1 MSEEKD
7 KKTVQKKYT
16 PVVKEHVHGPDCNHE
31 HKANDEEHCYYKGG
45 PMSHELFSHLPFSVL
60 SVTLGIIAAGLI
72 CFLTPESLLENA
84 GEVIN
89 QAHDHSHDH
98 SGHDHS
104 GHDHAEHDH
113 DHSEHDHGA
122 HEDHGSSPIGFLFL
136 FHLFHPAHIL
146 FSAIATTAMFY
157 KYDKN
162 LLKAIIVG
170 SIGSIVICT
179 ISDALIPT
187 ITTKIMGYSSPIH
200 LCIQETPMQV
210 VPFAIIGVLLGLA
223 AVISGS
229 MNSTITSHSVHVIT
243 STMATLFYTI
253 AYTGQLAWINQLGIV
268 FIMTI
273 VAVGGICCLSDVIF
287 PLMFTKDARK
297 QYAIHGHDHPH

>member
-1 MSEEKD
+1 MSEDKD
-7 KKTVQKKYT
+7 KKAVDKKYT
-16 PVVKEHVHGPDCNHE
+16 AVVKQHVHSSDCNHE
-31 HKANDEEHCYYKGG
+31 HEEANKDEHCFYKGG

-72 CFLTPESLLENA
+72 CFLTPESILVSA

-89 QAHDHSHDH
+89 QSHDHSHDH
-98 SGHDHS
+98 AGHDHAAHEGHDHGEHE
-104 GHDHAEHDH
+104 GHDHAEP
-113 DHSEHDHGA
+113 EEQGT
-122 HEDHGSSPIGFLFL
+122 SPIGFLLL

-162 LLKAIIVG
+162 LFKAIIIGCLG
-170 SIGSIVICT
+170 SILICT
-179 ISDALIPT
+179 VSDALIPT
-187 ITTKIMGYSSPIH
+187 ITAKIMGYSAPIH
-200 LCIQETPMQV
+200 LCILESPMQV
-210 VPFAIIGVLLGLA
+210 IPFAIIGVLLGLA

-229 MNSTITSHSVHVIT
+229 TNSTISSHSIHVIT

-253 AYTGQLAWINQLGIV
+253 AYTGQLVWVNQIGTV
-268 FIMTI
+268 FLMTV

-287 PLMFTKDARK
+287 PLMFTKEARK

>member
-1 MSEEKD
+1 MSED
-7 KKTVQKKYT
+7 KKEPQKKYS
-16 PVVKEHVHGPDCNHE
+16 PVVKQHTHGPDCNHQHSHE
-31 HKANDEEHCYYKGG
+31 TEDEHCYFKGG

-72 CFLTPESLLENA
+72 CFMTTDANLEYA

-104 GHDHAEHDH
+104 S
-113 DHSEHDHGA
+113 HSEHDHSD
-122 HEDHGSSPIGFLFL
+122 HEGHDGHEECSGHSSPSIGFLML

-162 LLKAIIVG
+162 LFKSIIIG
-170 SIGSIVICT
+170 SLGSIVICT
-179 ISDALIPT
+179 VSDALVPIA
-187 ITTKIMGYSSPIH
+187 TTKIMGYSSPIH
-200 LCIQETPMQV
+200 LCIVESPLQV
-210 VPFAIIGVLLGLA
+210 VPFALIGVLLGLA
-223 AVISGS
+223 AVLSGS
-229 MNSTITSHSVHVIT
+229 VNSTITSHSVHVLT

-253 AYTGQLAWINQLGIV
+253 AYTGKLVWINQIGIV
-268 FIMTI
+268 FFMTVI
-273 VAVGGICCLSDVIF
+273 AVGGICCLSDVIF
-287 PLMFTKDARK
+287 PLMFTKEARK
-297 QYAIHGHDHPH
+297 EYALHGHDHPH